1 MSWRDHVLEWLCALA
16 VAVATLLALHQIE
29 RRAAASK
36 AVAPSPPPPTD
47 QVRDLPVLGG

>member
-1 MSWRDHVLEWLCALA
+1 MNWRDHVLEWLCALT

-36 AVAPSPPPPTD
+36 AIAPPPPTD